1 MRRIII
7 VGIGTGN
14 PEHITIQAVNALRT
28 AQVIFISDKGPEKA
42 ELGQVRKQLCDTYLT
57 AGTYRIVEYEMPG
70 RDTRSDDY
78 HGSVAAWHAERAALY
93 EQMLRK
99 ELADGECGAFLVWG
113 DPSLYDSI
121 LRIIATVREHSS
133 VPFEYEVIP
142 GISSAQVLAARHR
155 IALNQIA
162 EPVLLTTGRRFA
174 ASLQRGEAAPDSL
187 VLLDA
192 HCAFTQLEDPE
203 AQIYW
208 GAYLGM
214 PDEILLSGKVRE
226 VGAQIQRAR
235 SEARARKGWIMDS
248 YLIRRPQP
256 QSHRTDADDRPTPSL
271 PSTKRTTQ

>member
-1 MRRIII
+1 MRKIII

-14 PEHITIQAVNALRT
+14 PEHITIQAINALRT
-28 AQVIFISDKGPEKA
+28 AQVIFIPDKGTQKT
-42 ELGQVRKQLCDTYLT
+42 ELGQVRKDLCDTYLT
-57 AGTYRIVEYEMPG
+57 AGTYRIVEYNMPE

-78 HGSVAAWHAERAALY
+78 QGSVAAWHAERATLY

-99 ELADGECGAFLVWG
+99 ELADGECGAFPVWG

-121 LRIIATVREHSS
+121 LRIIAAVREHGS
-133 VPFEYEVIP
+133 VPFEYTVIP

-162 EPVLLTTGRRFA
+162 EPLLITTGRRFA
-174 ASLQRGEAAPDSL
+174 ESLQRGEALAQDAL
-187 VLLDA
+187 VMLDA
-192 HCAFTQLEDPE
+192 HCTFTQLKDPD

-214 PDEILLSGKVRE
+214 PDEILLGGKVRE
-226 VGAQIQRAR
+226 VGPLIQRTR

-248 YLIRRPQP
+248 YLIRT
-256 QSHRTDADDRPTPSL
+256 SPSNSE
-271 PSTKRTTQ
+271 PGGPGKAKP